1 MKPVEFKE
9 QNVVYAKDQKEYM
22 PLPALRFD
30 DGTVISCWKMSWKEL
45 FKILLHRKVWVS
57 VLTFN
62 KPLQPLLVSS
72 DSKELFTRK

>member
-1 MKPVEFKE
+1 MRPVVFKE
-9 QNVVYAKDQKEYM
+9 HNVVYARDQKEYM

-62 KPLQPLLVSS
+62 KPL
-72 DSKELFTRK
+72 